1 MGGLSGPAIKPIAV
15 RMVYQVSKEINI
27 PILGMGGITNG
38 EDAIEF
44 MLAGATA
51 ISIGS
56 SNFANPYASI
66 ETINGIEEYMKKHN
80 IENISD
86 IVGQITMN

>member
-1 MGGLSGPAIKPIAV
+1 MGGLSGPAIRPIAI

-44 MLAGATA
+44 MLVGANA
-51 ISIGS
+51 VAIGS

-66 ETINGIEEYMKKHN
+66 DTIKGIEEYMKKHN

-86 IVGQITMN
+86 IVGQVTMN